1 MWYRGLCTGY
11 IGMLDHKKQSLG
23 GMMDNRGLYAHLLE
37 TLINADESKADEEL
51 LAKAMVHE
59 INHWLHEQGRITL
72 RLLEKPW

>member
-1 MWYRGLCTGY
+1 
-11 IGMLDHKKQSLG
+11 
-23 GMMDNRGLYAHLLE
+23 MDNRGLYAHLLE

>member
-1 MWYRGLCTGY
+1 MNKRPGSDG
-11 IGMLDHKKQSLG
+11 
-23 GMMDNRGLYAHLLE
+23 RGLYAHLLE
-37 TLINADESKADEEL
+37 TINMLAEKHEDEEV